1 MTIAS
6 LFYYFLSLILSLSL
20 SPLIMPS
27 SLSLCLSL
35 SLSVSCSSQLFNHT
49 CLMPKKEREGGRKGG
64 TNGRRERVQKK
75 ELRTERERES
85 VRAEA

>member
-1 MTIAS
+1 MTNCFTF
-6 LFYYFLSLILSLSL
+6 LLLSLPRSLSL
-20 SPLIMPS
+20 SPHHAIIA
-27 SLSLCLSL
+27 LSLFVSL